1 MIDNENKYW
10 NIAMTF
16 ELFLQEFRAT
26 ILRCQTRE
34 RERERLVKP
43 NAFYLPDLG
52 Q

>member
-10 NIAMTF
+10 NRAMTF

-34 RERERLVKP
+34 RERLVKP